1 MSAFLTLDRLSLAAP
16 DGRLLFSDLT
26 LALGRERVGLVGRNG
41 SGKST
46 LLRAIAGEVRPVSGT
61 IAVAGR
67 VAALR
72 QLSGFVEGTAADFL
86 GIADDLARL
95 ARIERG
101 DGTDADFDA
110 ADWLLPGRVEAALVE
125 VRLGPT
131 EIDRPLAS
139 FSGGE
144 RMRLALARLLIEAP
158 DLILLDEPTNDLD
171 ADGRAAVAD
180 MLRTWRGGALVAS
193 HDRALL
199 EQVDRIVE
207 LSPVGVT
214 IVGGGWSAYAAA
226 RDAARERVQQAAERA
241 DAGLRAAE
249 RDAQA
254 ARERQARRDS
264 GGRAYAASGSAP
276 RIVMGMAK
284 RRAEATAGRAER
296 LASRSI
302 DEADAARTEAQATLE
317 RVTPVSMTL
326 PPTGLPANRNVLV
339 LQDVVLDRGGW
350 RLFGPLS
357 LTLTGPERIAVSGPN
372 GAGKS
377 SLLKLITGELA
388 PTSGVVRTGVR
399 CTYLDQQ
406 VSLLRDE
413 ASLVDNLRGRHP
425 QLTDNEAYAA
435 LARFGFRN
443 RDALRLAGSLSG
455 GERLRAGLACVMSGA
470 APPQLLL
477 LDEPTN
483 HLDLASV
490 EELENALRGYDGALV
505 VVSHDTAFLDEIGVR
520 KQLGLSAAESCAQ
533 R

>member
-1 MSAFLTLDRLSLAAP
+1 MSALLTLDRLSLAAP

-26 LALGRERVGLVGRNG
+26 FALGRERVGLVGRNG

-46 LLRAIAGEVRPVSGT
+46 LLRAIMGEIRPASGT

-72 QLSGFVEGTAADFL
+72 QLSGVIEGTPADFL
-86 GIADDLARL
+86 GIAGDLARL
-95 ARIERG
+95 TRIERG
-101 DGTDADFDA
+101 DGTDADFEA
-110 ADWLLPGRVEAALVE
+110 ADWLLPGRVESALVD
-125 VRLGPT
+125 VGLGPVAL
-131 EIDRPLAS
+131 DRAVAS

-171 ADGRAAVAD
+171 ADGRAAVTD
-180 MLRTWRGGALVAS
+180 MLRAWRGGALVAS

-207 LSPVGVT
+207 LSPLGVT
-214 IVGGGWSAYAAA
+214 IVGGGWSAYEAA
-226 RDAARERVQQAAERA
+226 RDAARERASQAAERA
-241 DAGLRAAE
+241 DAGLRAVE
-249 RDAQA
+249 REAQA

-302 DEADAARTEAQATLE
+302 EEAEAIRDAAQAAVE
-317 RVTPVSMTL
+317 RVTPLSMTL
-326 PPTGLPANRNVLV
+326 PATGLPANRTVLA
-339 LQDVVLDRGGW
+339 LQDVVLERGER
-350 RLFGPLS
+350 RLFGPLT
-357 LTLTGPERIAVSGPN
+357 LTLTGPERVAISGAN
-372 GAGKS
+372 GVGKS

-388 PTSGVVRTGVR
+388 PTSGIVRTGVP
-399 CTYLDQQ
+399 CAYLDQQ
-406 VSLLRDE
+406 VGLLRDDM
-413 ASLVDNLRGRHP
+413 SLLDNLRGCHP
-425 QLTDNEAYAA
+425 GLTDNEAYAA

-443 RDALRLAGSLSG
+443 RDALRLAGALSG
-455 GERLRAGLACVMSGA
+455 GERLRAGLACAMSGA
-470 APPQLLL
+470 KPPQLLL

-483 HLDLASV
+483 HLDLASI
-490 EELENALRGYDGALV
+490 EELENALRRFDGALV
-505 VVSHDTAFLDEIGVR
+505 VVSHDTAFLASIGVR
-520 KQLGLSAAESCAQ
+520 RTISLG
-533 R
+533 